1 MTTACGL
8 DRNVGK
14 AIRAILGC
22 ESACRDILQP
32 AHLIDAADQ
41 EEDGIGDDEC
51 PAAIQ
56 TVAKLLLR
64 SRSE

>member
-1 MTTACGL
+1 MTTARGF
-8 DRNVGK
+8 DRNAGK

-22 ESACRDILQP
+22 GNTCRDILQP

-51 PAAIQ
+51 PGSGLTIL
-56 TVAKLLLR
+56 TNFI
-64 SRSE
+64 